1 MLNCH
6 LWRSR
11 VERMR
16 GEVRG
21 MAAQEHDECRAG
33 RYAMLHRRVGTLGEK
48 KEFRGEV
55 PAQRIMARPNPR
67 TVRHPNAVSF

>member
-1 MLNCH
+1 
-6 LWRSR
+6 
-11 VERMR
+11 
-16 GEVRG
+16 
-21 MAAQEHDECRAG
+21 
-33 RYAMLHRRVGTLGEK
+33 MLHRRVGTLGEK